1 MGYSSGGG
9 PLGTRGQGH
18 GGIYRSEG
26 DFVVDAGLNG
36 EPVELNKGK
45 GDVLPRS
52 GVGENP
58 ARWVLSFA
66 LLEPVQG
73 LAGH

>member
-1 MGYSSGGG
+1 MEKSQNLRTTAPGMGYSSGGG

-58 ARWVLSFA
+58 AR
-66 LLEPVQG
+66 
-73 LAGH
+73 